1 MSLVTIHIEAN
12 SADNARQEMLALLG
26 NGMHEKTVVELHVP
40 SPEPEKSGKKEKA
53 KAAVSNDV
61 APPKGEPAKEPP
73 THPYKPVGDL
83 ILKTVAAKGRDAVVA
98 LLGTFGAALGSQ
110 LKPEQYADFTTQ
122 CQALLDKK

>member
-1 MSLVTIHIEAN
+1 MSLVTIHIEVH
-12 SADNARQEMLALLG
+12 SAGDARQEMLALLG
-26 NGMHEKTVVELHVP
+26 NGMHEAAPLSPHT
-40 SPEPEKSGKKEKA
+40 PEPEKSGKKEKA
-53 KAAVSNDV
+53 KVAVSTDV
-61 APPKGEPAKEPP
+61 APPKGEPAKEAPA
-73 THPYKPVGDL
+73 HPYKPVGDL

>member
-26 NGMHEKTVVELHVP
+26 NGMHEVAPLSTHA
-40 SPEPEKSGKKEKA
+40 PESEKSGKKEKV